1 MPQTGTADSPYS
13 LQKNISGSL
22 AVKSSVSSTHILT
35 VVPDVFHPA
44 PEESFRLLAQ
54 ERNTGNILYFNTSC
68 PAPGQISADL
78 SPLLGQAEYK
88 REKDYRFYLEQQTWI
103 ETRVLSLTEYKKN
116 TTTRNSHSNLAD
128 GIWFLDDEDDEEEDD
143 E

>member
-54 ERNTGNILYFNTSC
+54 ERNTGNILTSTL
-68 PAPGQISADL
+68 PARLPGRYPQIF
-78 SPLLGQAEYK
+78 
-88 REKDYRFYLEQQTWI
+88 RRF
-103 ETRVLSLTEYKKN
+103 
-116 TTTRNSHSNLAD
+116 
-128 GIWFLDDEDDEEEDD
+128 
-143 E
+143 